1 MDGALQDLQFYIEK
15 AADIIPLVLSDICNS
30 LVWFFQTTLS
40 QVTNRE
46 IATTILLLSVLLFAV
61 VKIGATEVIRGLWD
75 VVIAALSPKIL
86 IPGLLLILYSMAIFW
101 GAYLIGIWSSE
112 VLLDTIL
119 EVSFI
124 GLPSLAIA
132 VKANSVVSVY
142 RQFVVPEIGFSAIVA
157 FYIGIESF
165 SLPVEIG
172 LQLVICFFAALQ
184 VVGRHE
190 PKGGSVAKFSSCI
203 LSIIGLGIVVV
214 VSWEMALAWNEINW
228 GVEIE
233 TLAMAFYYPI
243 LMVPAIVA
251 LGYYAA
257 YEILGIRIKIG
268 SKGAKFLVGAY
279 LYSSLFPSL
288 VAIKHFNGCEVANY
302 IKCSSWKERSQFV
315 KKYKGRLGETSA
327 KENAKLR
334 RRDSGFGKRGFDG
347 DGIWLDWENLE
358 EIKTNLRSVA
368 SIQNR
373 NWEEEHVYAANMQE
387 AFVDAFTPSG
397 CTSGSCV
404 SSDRGSYVCW
414 MSNGTGFTFGI
425 GACEGSFPPLR
436 YEGLTPPVADVE
448 SALMQFVNVGDRT
461 VLPHWNMDFHVDDT
475 YR

>member
-1 MDGALQDLQFYIEK
+1 MDGAFQDLQFYIEK
-15 AADIIPLVLSDICNS
+15 VADIIPLLLSDLCNS
-30 LVWFFQTTLS
+30 LVWFFQTVLS

-46 IATTILLLSVLLFAV
+46 IATVTLLLRVLLFAV
-61 VKIGATEVIRGLWD
+61 VKIGAAEVVRGLWD

-132 VKANSVVSVY
+132 VKSNSVVSVY

-172 LQLVICFFAALQ
+172 LQFVICFFAVLQ
-184 VVGRHE
+184 AVGRHE

-203 LSIIGLGIVVV
+203 LSIIGLGIVVA

-243 LMVPAIVA
+243 LMVPAIVESC
-251 LGYYAA
+251 AA
-257 YEILGIRIKIG
+257 
-268 SKGAKFLVGAY
+268 
-279 LYSSLFPSL
+279 
-288 VAIKHFNGCEVANY
+288 
-302 IKCSSWKERSQFV
+302 
-315 KKYKGRLGETSA
+315 
-327 KENAKLR
+327 
-334 RRDSGFGKRGFDG
+334 
-347 DGIWLDWENLE
+347 
-358 EIKTNLRSVA
+358 
-368 SIQNR
+368 
-373 NWEEEHVYAANMQE
+373 
-387 AFVDAFTPSG
+387 
-397 CTSGSCV
+397 
-404 SSDRGSYVCW
+404 
-414 MSNGTGFTFGI
+414 
-425 GACEGSFPPLR
+425 
-436 YEGLTPPVADVE
+436 
-448 SALMQFVNVGDRT
+448 
-461 VLPHWNMDFHVDDT
+461 
-475 YR
+475 

>member
-30 LVWFFQTTLS
+30 LVWFFQTALS

-46 IATTILLLSVLLFAV
+46 IATAILLLSVLLFAV

-172 LQLVICFFAALQ
+172 LQLVIL
-184 VVGRHE
+184 
-190 PKGGSVAKFSSCI
+190 
-203 LSIIGLGIVVV
+203 LSL
-214 VSWEMALAWNEINW
+214 
-228 GVEIE
+228 
-233 TLAMAFYYPI
+233 P
-243 LMVPAIVA
+243 
-251 LGYYAA
+251 
-257 YEILGIRIKIG
+257 
-268 SKGAKFLVGAY
+268 SKLLVGM
-279 LYSSLFPSL
+279 SP
-288 VAIKHFNGCEVANY
+288 
-302 IKCSSWKERSQFV
+302 KE
-315 KKYKGRLGETSA
+315 G
-327 KENAKLR
+327 
-334 RRDSGFGKRGFDG
+334 
-347 DGIWLDWENLE
+347 
-358 EIKTNLRSVA
+358 A
-368 SIQNR
+368 SR
-373 NWEEEHVYAANMQE
+373 NSPAA
-387 AFVDAFTPSG
+387 
-397 CTSGSCV
+397 
-404 SSDRGSYVCW
+404 
-414 MSNGTGFTFGI
+414 
-425 GACEGSFPPLR
+425 SFPL
-436 YEGLTPPVADVE
+436 LA
-448 SALMQFVNVGDRT
+448 
-461 VLPHWNMDFHVDDT
+461 
-475 YR
+475 

>member
-1 MDGALQDLQFYIEK
+1 MDGASQDLQLYIEK
-15 AADIIPLVLSDICNS
+15 VADIIPLLLSDICNG
-30 LVWFFQTTLS
+30 LVWFFQTVLS
-40 QVTNRE
+40 QVANRE
-46 IATTILLLSVLLFAV
+46 IATAILLLGILLFAV
-61 VKIGATEVIRGLWD
+61 VKIGAAEVIRGLWN
-75 VVIAALSPKIL
+75 VVITALSPKIL
-86 IPGLLLILYSMAIFW
+86 VPGLLLILYSVAIFW
-101 GAYLIGIWSSE
+101 GAHLIGIWSSE
-112 VLLDTIL
+112 ILLDTIL

-132 VKANSVVSVY
+132 VKANSVVSIY

-172 LQLVICFFAALQ
+172 LQSAICFFTALQ
-184 VVGRHE
+184 AFGRHE
-190 PKGGSVAKFSSCI
+190 PEGEVVAKFSSCI
-203 LSIIGLGIVVV
+203 LSIIGLGIVVA
-214 VSWEMALAWNEINW
+214 VSWEVALAWNEINW

-233 TLAMAFYYPI
+233 TLEMAFYYPI

-257 YEILGIRIKIG
+257 YETLGIRMKIG
-268 SKGAKFLVGAY
+268 SKGAKFLVRAY

-302 IKCSSWKERSQFV
+302 IKCSSWKERSQFI
-315 KKYKGRLGETSA
+315 KKYKGRLGETA
-327 KENAKLR
+327 VKENVKLKR
-334 RRDSGFGKRGFDG
+334 RESGFGKRGFDG

-358 EIKTNLRSVA
+358 EIKTNLQSVA

-373 NWEEEHVYAANMQE
+373 NWEEGHVYTANMQE
-387 AFVDAFTPSG
+387 TFVDAFTPSG

-404 SSDRGSYVCW
+404 SSDGGSYICW

-425 GACEGSFPPLR
+425 GAREGSFPPLR
-436 YEGLTPPVADVE
+436 YEGLTPPVADAE
-448 SALMQFVNVGDRT
+448 SALMQFSNADDRAA
-461 VLPHWNMDFHVDDT
+461 LPHWNMDFHVNDT